1 MDSDVLYRIAYKAE
15 YIHDVAFNAAIK
27 EAPLDI
33 VTTANMKE
41 VLRQLENI
49 ADTMDEYV
57 YKED

>member
-1 MDSDVLYRIAYKAE
+1 MLYRIAYKAE